1 MRICLVVLDYF
12 IKIKKKKKSQK
23 LLYLVLSATNIAQL
37 VLMASLLTS
46 MDGRVRVHL
55 VEMMEK

>member
-12 IKIKKKKKSQK
+12 IKKKKKSQK

-37 VLMASLLTS
+37 VLMASLLMS

>member
-12 IKIKKKKKSQK
+12 IKKKKKSQK

-37 VLMASLLTS
+37 ALMASLLKS
-46 MDGRVRVHL
+46 MDGRVRVYL
-55 VEMMEK
+55 VEIMEK

>member
-23 LLYLVLSATNIAQL
+23 PLYLVLSATNIAQL
-37 VLMASLLTS
+37 VLMASLLMS